1 MKLKIGPSIYYIAK
15 ELLRYQDKVDSSCNL
30 ILELEY
36 AMGFLVIFKKYLFRL
51 VLTIL
56 LSSDYIHSNW

>member
-56 LSSDYIHSNW
+56 L

>member
-36 AMGFLVIFKKYLFRL
+36 AMGFFSNIQKN
-51 VLTIL
+51 IL
-56 LSSDYIHSNW
+56 LG

>member
-1 MKLKIGPSIYYIAK
+1 MKLKIGPSISIYYIAK

-36 AMGFLVIFKKYLFRL
+36 AMGFF
-51 VLTIL
+51 
-56 LSSDYIHSNW
+56 SNIQKISF

>member
-36 AMGFLVIFKKYLFRL
+36 AMGFF
-51 VLTIL
+51 
-56 LSSDYIHSNW
+56 SNIQKISF

>member
-36 AMGFLVIFKKYLFRL
+36 AMGFLVIFKKKYFFSLVSTILFRFS
-51 VLTIL
+51 I
-56 LSSDYIHSNW
+56 